1 MTRLY
6 REGRTE
12 TVRSCT
18 NESAAFCKIM
28 DDKTKTVS
36 TLFLNHTFWLFQF
49 EINSFSSHC
58 KFISKHSC
66 VNSEQFACKS

>member
-18 NESAAFCKIM
+18 SESCEFVRSMLDPTAN
-28 DDKTKTVS
+28 VS
-36 TLFLNHTFWLFQF
+36 ARAQNHDALATCMRQIA
-49 EINSFSSHC
+49 ER
-58 KFISKHSC
+58 
-66 VNSEQFACKS
+66 